1 MAKNPMQRKA
11 RNSFILGMFIT
22 LIITGSII
30 GLLVFKLININKE
43 NKEKEQGLKNAYV
56 LVTDIKS
63 GDSIKLENLKK
74 VDIETNIIPSNAIT
88 LSQIEENTIAK
99 IDLKTGTILSSDMI
113 TNSDDKTTN
122 DTRVQ
127 EYNMILLPSQINTN
141 EYVDIRLRLPSGLD
155 YIVVSKK
162 KIEIPQVLGV
172 ASESTFSVK
181 LNESETQTMSSAI
194 VESYIMEGSILYVAK
209 YVEPGIQGSS
219 VPTYVPSTAVQ
230 EAIRQNSNI
239 TVEAR
244 NALVTR
250 FNESITTRN
259 SINSVLNTYNEVM
272 KKISFIGAYDKTD
285 LIIYIARILVGMKKK
300 VLVIDATINQ
310 KAKYVVPVI
319 NPSKTYVTEFEGID
333 VAVGFNKITEIKNYI
348 GITEEENLNY
358 DYVLYDID
366 SSESFNNYNIEDSI
380 EKYFVTSFDL
390 YSLKKGIEILASTN
404 KELKLTK
411 VYFAREV
418 HKEDD
423 EYLNFLAKDYNIE
436 WNEEKIYFPFEMG
449 DQTTIAENQRVSKIK
464 LKKLTQSYKEG
475 LMYIIEQIMEDNE
488 IGNLR
493 KVFRQLERGV

>member
-209 YVEPGIQGSS
+209 YIEPGIQGSS

-259 SINSVLNTYNEVM
+259 SINSVLNTYN
-272 KKISFIGAYDKTD
+272 DK
-285 LIIYIARILVGMKKK
+285 
-300 VLVIDATINQ
+300 
-310 KAKYVVPVI
+310 
-319 NPSKTYVTEFEGID
+319 SKENVEKS
-333 VAVGFNKITEIKNYI
+333 V
-348 GITEEENLNY
+348 EEEVNKAMQ
-358 DYVLYDID
+358 
-366 SSESFNNYNIEDSI
+366 ERK
-380 EKYFVTSFDL
+380 KYLDAL
-390 YSLKKGIEILASTN
+390 
-404 KELKLTK
+404 
-411 VYFAREV
+411 
-418 HKEDD
+418 
-423 EYLNFLAKDYNIE
+423 
-436 WNEEKIYFPFEMG
+436 
-449 DQTTIAENQRVSKIK
+449 SK
-464 LKKLTQSYKEG
+464 
-475 LMYIIEQIMEDNE
+475 
-488 IGNLR
+488 
-493 KVFRQLERGV
+493 

>member
-11 RNSFILGMFIT
+11 RNSFILGIFIT
-22 LIITGSII
+22 LVITGSII

-239 TVEAR
+239 KVEAR

-250 FNESITTRN
+250 FTESITTRN
-259 SINSVLNTYNEVM
+259 SINSVLNTYN
-272 KKISFIGAYDKTD
+272 DK
-285 LIIYIARILVGMKKK
+285 
-300 VLVIDATINQ
+300 
-310 KAKYVVPVI
+310 
-319 NPSKTYVTEFEGID
+319 SK
-333 VAVGFNKITEIKNYI
+333 
-348 GITEEENLNY
+348 EN
-358 DYVLYDID
+358 V
-366 SSESFNNYNIEDSI
+366 
-380 EKYFVTSFDL
+380 EKSV
-390 YSLKKGIEILASTN
+390 
-404 KELKLTK
+404 
-411 VYFAREV
+411 
-418 HKEDD
+418 
-423 EYLNFLAKDYNIE
+423 
-436 WNEEKIYFPFEMG
+436 
-449 DQTTIAENQRVSKIK
+449 
-464 LKKLTQSYKEG
+464 
-475 LMYIIEQIMEDNE
+475 
-488 IGNLR
+488 
-493 KVFRQLERGV
+493 

>member
-1 MAKNPMQRKA
+1 
-11 RNSFILGMFIT
+11 
-22 LIITGSII
+22 
-30 GLLVFKLININKE
+30 
-43 NKEKEQGLKNAYV
+43 
-56 LVTDIKS
+56 
-63 GDSIKLENLKK
+63 
-74 VDIETNIIPSNAIT
+74 
-88 LSQIEENTIAK
+88 
-99 IDLKTGTILSSDMI
+99 
-113 TNSDDKTTN
+113 
-122 DTRVQ
+122 
-127 EYNMILLPSQINTN
+127 
-141 EYVDIRLRLPSGLD
+141 
-155 YIVVSKK
+155 
-162 KIEIPQVLGV
+162 
-172 ASESTFSVK
+172 
-181 LNESETQTMSSAI
+181 
-194 VESYIMEGSILYVAK
+194 
-209 YVEPGIQGSS
+209 
-219 VPTYVPSTAVQ
+219 
-230 EAIRQNSNI
+230 
-239 TVEAR
+239 
-244 NALVTR
+244 
-250 FNESITTRN
+250 
-259 SINSVLNTYNEVM
+259 M

-449 DQTTIAENQRVSKIK
+449 DQTTITENQRVSKIK

>member
-1 MAKNPMQRKA
+1 
-11 RNSFILGMFIT
+11 
-22 LIITGSII
+22 
-30 GLLVFKLININKE
+30 
-43 NKEKEQGLKNAYV
+43 
-56 LVTDIKS
+56 
-63 GDSIKLENLKK
+63 
-74 VDIETNIIPSNAIT
+74 
-88 LSQIEENTIAK
+88 
-99 IDLKTGTILSSDMI
+99 
-113 TNSDDKTTN
+113 
-122 DTRVQ
+122 
-127 EYNMILLPSQINTN
+127 
-141 EYVDIRLRLPSGLD
+141 
-155 YIVVSKK
+155 
-162 KIEIPQVLGV
+162 
-172 ASESTFSVK
+172 
-181 LNESETQTMSSAI
+181 
-194 VESYIMEGSILYVAK
+194 
-209 YVEPGIQGSS
+209 
-219 VPTYVPSTAVQ
+219 
-230 EAIRQNSNI
+230 
-239 TVEAR
+239 
-244 NALVTR
+244 
-250 FNESITTRN
+250 
-259 SINSVLNTYNEVM
+259 M

-449 DQTTIAENQRVSKIK
+449 YQTTIAENQRVSKIK

>member
-1 MAKNPMQRKA
+1 
-11 RNSFILGMFIT
+11 
-22 LIITGSII
+22 
-30 GLLVFKLININKE
+30 
-43 NKEKEQGLKNAYV
+43 
-56 LVTDIKS
+56 
-63 GDSIKLENLKK
+63 
-74 VDIETNIIPSNAIT
+74 
-88 LSQIEENTIAK
+88 
-99 IDLKTGTILSSDMI
+99 
-113 TNSDDKTTN
+113 
-122 DTRVQ
+122 
-127 EYNMILLPSQINTN
+127 
-141 EYVDIRLRLPSGLD
+141 
-155 YIVVSKK
+155 
-162 KIEIPQVLGV
+162 
-172 ASESTFSVK
+172 
-181 LNESETQTMSSAI
+181 
-194 VESYIMEGSILYVAK
+194 
-209 YVEPGIQGSS
+209 
-219 VPTYVPSTAVQ
+219 
-230 EAIRQNSNI
+230 
-239 TVEAR
+239 
-244 NALVTR
+244 
-250 FNESITTRN
+250 
-259 SINSVLNTYNEVM
+259 M

-436 WNEEKIYFPFEMG
+436 WNEEKIYFPFEIG

>member
-1 MAKNPMQRKA
+1 
-11 RNSFILGMFIT
+11 
-22 LIITGSII
+22 
-30 GLLVFKLININKE
+30 
-43 NKEKEQGLKNAYV
+43 
-56 LVTDIKS
+56 
-63 GDSIKLENLKK
+63 
-74 VDIETNIIPSNAIT
+74 
-88 LSQIEENTIAK
+88 
-99 IDLKTGTILSSDMI
+99 
-113 TNSDDKTTN
+113 
-122 DTRVQ
+122 
-127 EYNMILLPSQINTN
+127 
-141 EYVDIRLRLPSGLD
+141 
-155 YIVVSKK
+155 
-162 KIEIPQVLGV
+162 
-172 ASESTFSVK
+172 
-181 LNESETQTMSSAI
+181 
-194 VESYIMEGSILYVAK
+194 
-209 YVEPGIQGSS
+209 
-219 VPTYVPSTAVQ
+219 
-230 EAIRQNSNI
+230 
-239 TVEAR
+239 
-244 NALVTR
+244 
-250 FNESITTRN
+250 
-259 SINSVLNTYNEVM
+259 M

-319 NPSKTYVTEFEGID
+319 NPSKTYLTEFEGID

>member
-1 MAKNPMQRKA
+1 
-11 RNSFILGMFIT
+11 
-22 LIITGSII
+22 
-30 GLLVFKLININKE
+30 
-43 NKEKEQGLKNAYV
+43 
-56 LVTDIKS
+56 
-63 GDSIKLENLKK
+63 
-74 VDIETNIIPSNAIT
+74 
-88 LSQIEENTIAK
+88 
-99 IDLKTGTILSSDMI
+99 
-113 TNSDDKTTN
+113 
-122 DTRVQ
+122 
-127 EYNMILLPSQINTN
+127 
-141 EYVDIRLRLPSGLD
+141 
-155 YIVVSKK
+155 
-162 KIEIPQVLGV
+162 
-172 ASESTFSVK
+172 
-181 LNESETQTMSSAI
+181 
-194 VESYIMEGSILYVAK
+194 
-209 YVEPGIQGSS
+209 
-219 VPTYVPSTAVQ
+219 
-230 EAIRQNSNI
+230 
-239 TVEAR
+239 
-244 NALVTR
+244 
-250 FNESITTRN
+250 
-259 SINSVLNTYNEVM
+259 M

-449 DQTTIAENQRVSKIK
+449 EQTTIAENQRVSKIK
-464 LKKLTQSYKEG
+464 KKKLTQSYKEG

>member
-1 MAKNPMQRKA
+1 
-11 RNSFILGMFIT
+11 
-22 LIITGSII
+22 
-30 GLLVFKLININKE
+30 
-43 NKEKEQGLKNAYV
+43 
-56 LVTDIKS
+56 
-63 GDSIKLENLKK
+63 
-74 VDIETNIIPSNAIT
+74 
-88 LSQIEENTIAK
+88 
-99 IDLKTGTILSSDMI
+99 
-113 TNSDDKTTN
+113 
-122 DTRVQ
+122 
-127 EYNMILLPSQINTN
+127 
-141 EYVDIRLRLPSGLD
+141 
-155 YIVVSKK
+155 
-162 KIEIPQVLGV
+162 
-172 ASESTFSVK
+172 
-181 LNESETQTMSSAI
+181 
-194 VESYIMEGSILYVAK
+194 
-209 YVEPGIQGSS
+209 
-219 VPTYVPSTAVQ
+219 
-230 EAIRQNSNI
+230 
-239 TVEAR
+239 
-244 NALVTR
+244 
-250 FNESITTRN
+250 
-259 SINSVLNTYNEVM
+259 M

-366 SSESFNNYNIEDSI
+366 SSESFNNYNIE
-380 EKYFVTSFDL
+380 
-390 YSLKKGIEILASTN
+390 
-404 KELKLTK
+404 ELKLTK

>member
-1 MAKNPMQRKA
+1 
-11 RNSFILGMFIT
+11 
-22 LIITGSII
+22 
-30 GLLVFKLININKE
+30 
-43 NKEKEQGLKNAYV
+43 
-56 LVTDIKS
+56 
-63 GDSIKLENLKK
+63 
-74 VDIETNIIPSNAIT
+74 
-88 LSQIEENTIAK
+88 
-99 IDLKTGTILSSDMI
+99 
-113 TNSDDKTTN
+113 
-122 DTRVQ
+122 
-127 EYNMILLPSQINTN
+127 
-141 EYVDIRLRLPSGLD
+141 
-155 YIVVSKK
+155 
-162 KIEIPQVLGV
+162 
-172 ASESTFSVK
+172 
-181 LNESETQTMSSAI
+181 
-194 VESYIMEGSILYVAK
+194 
-209 YVEPGIQGSS
+209 
-219 VPTYVPSTAVQ
+219 
-230 EAIRQNSNI
+230 
-239 TVEAR
+239 
-244 NALVTR
+244 
-250 FNESITTRN
+250 
-259 SINSVLNTYNEVM
+259 M

-475 LMYIIEQIMEDNE
+475 LMYIIEVIMEDNE

-493 KVFRQLERGV
+493 KVFIQLERGV

>member
-11 RNSFILGMFIT
+11 RNSFILGIFIT
-22 LIITGSII
+22 LVITGSII

-259 SINSVLNTYNEVM
+259 SINSVLNTYNDKSKENVEKSVEEEVNKAM
-272 KKISFIGAYDKTD
+272 QEKKKIF
-285 LIIYIARILVGMKKK
+285 RC
-300 VLVIDATINQ
+300 
-310 KAKYVVPVI
+310 
-319 NPSKTYVTEFEGID
+319 
-333 VAVGFNKITEIKNYI
+333 IK
-348 GITEEENLNY
+348 
-358 DYVLYDID
+358 
-366 SSESFNNYNIEDSI
+366 
-380 EKYFVTSFDL
+380 
-390 YSLKKGIEILASTN
+390 
-404 KELKLTK
+404 
-411 VYFAREV
+411 
-418 HKEDD
+418 
-423 EYLNFLAKDYNIE
+423 
-436 WNEEKIYFPFEMG
+436 
-449 DQTTIAENQRVSKIK
+449 
-464 LKKLTQSYKEG
+464 
-475 LMYIIEQIMEDNE
+475 
-488 IGNLR
+488 
-493 KVFRQLERGV
+493 

>member
-1 MAKNPMQRKA
+1 
-11 RNSFILGMFIT
+11 
-22 LIITGSII
+22 
-30 GLLVFKLININKE
+30 
-43 NKEKEQGLKNAYV
+43 
-56 LVTDIKS
+56 
-63 GDSIKLENLKK
+63 
-74 VDIETNIIPSNAIT
+74 
-88 LSQIEENTIAK
+88 
-99 IDLKTGTILSSDMI
+99 
-113 TNSDDKTTN
+113 
-122 DTRVQ
+122 
-127 EYNMILLPSQINTN
+127 
-141 EYVDIRLRLPSGLD
+141 
-155 YIVVSKK
+155 
-162 KIEIPQVLGV
+162 
-172 ASESTFSVK
+172 
-181 LNESETQTMSSAI
+181 
-194 VESYIMEGSILYVAK
+194 
-209 YVEPGIQGSS
+209 
-219 VPTYVPSTAVQ
+219 
-230 EAIRQNSNI
+230 
-239 TVEAR
+239 
-244 NALVTR
+244 
-250 FNESITTRN
+250 
-259 SINSVLNTYNEVM
+259 M

-366 SSESFNNYNIEDSI
+366 SSESFNNYNIEDS
-380 EKYFVTSFDL
+380 TSFDL

>member
-1 MAKNPMQRKA
+1 
-11 RNSFILGMFIT
+11 
-22 LIITGSII
+22 
-30 GLLVFKLININKE
+30 
-43 NKEKEQGLKNAYV
+43 
-56 LVTDIKS
+56 
-63 GDSIKLENLKK
+63 
-74 VDIETNIIPSNAIT
+74 
-88 LSQIEENTIAK
+88 
-99 IDLKTGTILSSDMI
+99 
-113 TNSDDKTTN
+113 
-122 DTRVQ
+122 
-127 EYNMILLPSQINTN
+127 
-141 EYVDIRLRLPSGLD
+141 
-155 YIVVSKK
+155 
-162 KIEIPQVLGV
+162 
-172 ASESTFSVK
+172 
-181 LNESETQTMSSAI
+181 
-194 VESYIMEGSILYVAK
+194 
-209 YVEPGIQGSS
+209 
-219 VPTYVPSTAVQ
+219 
-230 EAIRQNSNI
+230 
-239 TVEAR
+239 
-244 NALVTR
+244 
-250 FNESITTRN
+250 
-259 SINSVLNTYNEVM
+259 
-272 KKISFIGAYDKTD
+272 
-285 LIIYIARILVGMKKK
+285 MKKK

>member
-1 MAKNPMQRKA
+1 
-11 RNSFILGMFIT
+11 
-22 LIITGSII
+22 
-30 GLLVFKLININKE
+30 
-43 NKEKEQGLKNAYV
+43 
-56 LVTDIKS
+56 
-63 GDSIKLENLKK
+63 
-74 VDIETNIIPSNAIT
+74 
-88 LSQIEENTIAK
+88 
-99 IDLKTGTILSSDMI
+99 
-113 TNSDDKTTN
+113 
-122 DTRVQ
+122 
-127 EYNMILLPSQINTN
+127 
-141 EYVDIRLRLPSGLD
+141 
-155 YIVVSKK
+155 
-162 KIEIPQVLGV
+162 
-172 ASESTFSVK
+172 
-181 LNESETQTMSSAI
+181 
-194 VESYIMEGSILYVAK
+194 
-209 YVEPGIQGSS
+209 
-219 VPTYVPSTAVQ
+219 
-230 EAIRQNSNI
+230 
-239 TVEAR
+239 
-244 NALVTR
+244 
-250 FNESITTRN
+250 
-259 SINSVLNTYNEVM
+259 M

-475 LMYIIEQIMEDNE
+475 LMYIIEQIMED
-488 IGNLR
+488 
-493 KVFRQLERGV
+493 VT

>member
-1 MAKNPMQRKA
+1 
-11 RNSFILGMFIT
+11 
-22 LIITGSII
+22 
-30 GLLVFKLININKE
+30 
-43 NKEKEQGLKNAYV
+43 
-56 LVTDIKS
+56 
-63 GDSIKLENLKK
+63 
-74 VDIETNIIPSNAIT
+74 
-88 LSQIEENTIAK
+88 
-99 IDLKTGTILSSDMI
+99 
-113 TNSDDKTTN
+113 
-122 DTRVQ
+122 
-127 EYNMILLPSQINTN
+127 
-141 EYVDIRLRLPSGLD
+141 
-155 YIVVSKK
+155 
-162 KIEIPQVLGV
+162 
-172 ASESTFSVK
+172 
-181 LNESETQTMSSAI
+181 
-194 VESYIMEGSILYVAK
+194 
-209 YVEPGIQGSS
+209 
-219 VPTYVPSTAVQ
+219 
-230 EAIRQNSNI
+230 
-239 TVEAR
+239 
-244 NALVTR
+244 
-250 FNESITTRN
+250 
-259 SINSVLNTYNEVM
+259 M

-358 DYVLYDID
+358 DYVLYDI
-366 SSESFNNYNIEDSI
+366 DSI

>member
-1 MAKNPMQRKA
+1 
-11 RNSFILGMFIT
+11 
-22 LIITGSII
+22 
-30 GLLVFKLININKE
+30 
-43 NKEKEQGLKNAYV
+43 
-56 LVTDIKS
+56 
-63 GDSIKLENLKK
+63 
-74 VDIETNIIPSNAIT
+74 
-88 LSQIEENTIAK
+88 
-99 IDLKTGTILSSDMI
+99 
-113 TNSDDKTTN
+113 
-122 DTRVQ
+122 
-127 EYNMILLPSQINTN
+127 
-141 EYVDIRLRLPSGLD
+141 
-155 YIVVSKK
+155 
-162 KIEIPQVLGV
+162 
-172 ASESTFSVK
+172 
-181 LNESETQTMSSAI
+181 
-194 VESYIMEGSILYVAK
+194 
-209 YVEPGIQGSS
+209 
-219 VPTYVPSTAVQ
+219 
-230 EAIRQNSNI
+230 
-239 TVEAR
+239 
-244 NALVTR
+244 
-250 FNESITTRN
+250 
-259 SINSVLNTYNEVM
+259 M

-488 IGNLR
+488 IRNLR

>member
-1 MAKNPMQRKA
+1 
-11 RNSFILGMFIT
+11 
-22 LIITGSII
+22 
-30 GLLVFKLININKE
+30 
-43 NKEKEQGLKNAYV
+43 
-56 LVTDIKS
+56 
-63 GDSIKLENLKK
+63 
-74 VDIETNIIPSNAIT
+74 
-88 LSQIEENTIAK
+88 
-99 IDLKTGTILSSDMI
+99 
-113 TNSDDKTTN
+113 
-122 DTRVQ
+122 
-127 EYNMILLPSQINTN
+127 
-141 EYVDIRLRLPSGLD
+141 
-155 YIVVSKK
+155 
-162 KIEIPQVLGV
+162 
-172 ASESTFSVK
+172 
-181 LNESETQTMSSAI
+181 
-194 VESYIMEGSILYVAK
+194 
-209 YVEPGIQGSS
+209 
-219 VPTYVPSTAVQ
+219 
-230 EAIRQNSNI
+230 
-239 TVEAR
+239 
-244 NALVTR
+244 
-250 FNESITTRN
+250 
-259 SINSVLNTYNEVM
+259 M

-464 LKKLTQSYKEG
+464 LKKLTQLYKEG

>member
-1 MAKNPMQRKA
+1 
-11 RNSFILGMFIT
+11 
-22 LIITGSII
+22 
-30 GLLVFKLININKE
+30 
-43 NKEKEQGLKNAYV
+43 
-56 LVTDIKS
+56 
-63 GDSIKLENLKK
+63 
-74 VDIETNIIPSNAIT
+74 
-88 LSQIEENTIAK
+88 
-99 IDLKTGTILSSDMI
+99 
-113 TNSDDKTTN
+113 
-122 DTRVQ
+122 
-127 EYNMILLPSQINTN
+127 
-141 EYVDIRLRLPSGLD
+141 
-155 YIVVSKK
+155 
-162 KIEIPQVLGV
+162 
-172 ASESTFSVK
+172 
-181 LNESETQTMSSAI
+181 
-194 VESYIMEGSILYVAK
+194 
-209 YVEPGIQGSS
+209 
-219 VPTYVPSTAVQ
+219 
-230 EAIRQNSNI
+230 
-239 TVEAR
+239 
-244 NALVTR
+244 
-250 FNESITTRN
+250 
-259 SINSVLNTYNEVM
+259 M

-449 DQTTIAENQRVSKIK
+449 DQTTIAENQRVSKIHK
-464 LKKLTQSYKEG
+464 
-475 LMYIIEQIMEDNE
+475 IEKINTV
-488 IGNLR
+488 I
-493 KVFRQLERGV
+493 

>member
-1 MAKNPMQRKA
+1 
-11 RNSFILGMFIT
+11 
-22 LIITGSII
+22 
-30 GLLVFKLININKE
+30 
-43 NKEKEQGLKNAYV
+43 
-56 LVTDIKS
+56 
-63 GDSIKLENLKK
+63 
-74 VDIETNIIPSNAIT
+74 
-88 LSQIEENTIAK
+88 
-99 IDLKTGTILSSDMI
+99 
-113 TNSDDKTTN
+113 
-122 DTRVQ
+122 
-127 EYNMILLPSQINTN
+127 
-141 EYVDIRLRLPSGLD
+141 
-155 YIVVSKK
+155 
-162 KIEIPQVLGV
+162 
-172 ASESTFSVK
+172 
-181 LNESETQTMSSAI
+181 
-194 VESYIMEGSILYVAK
+194 
-209 YVEPGIQGSS
+209 
-219 VPTYVPSTAVQ
+219 
-230 EAIRQNSNI
+230 
-239 TVEAR
+239 
-244 NALVTR
+244 
-250 FNESITTRN
+250 
-259 SINSVLNTYNEVM
+259 M

-436 WNEEKIYFPFEMG
+436 FNEEKIYFPFEMG

>member
-1 MAKNPMQRKA
+1 
-11 RNSFILGMFIT
+11 
-22 LIITGSII
+22 
-30 GLLVFKLININKE
+30 
-43 NKEKEQGLKNAYV
+43 
-56 LVTDIKS
+56 
-63 GDSIKLENLKK
+63 
-74 VDIETNIIPSNAIT
+74 
-88 LSQIEENTIAK
+88 
-99 IDLKTGTILSSDMI
+99 
-113 TNSDDKTTN
+113 
-122 DTRVQ
+122 
-127 EYNMILLPSQINTN
+127 
-141 EYVDIRLRLPSGLD
+141 
-155 YIVVSKK
+155 
-162 KIEIPQVLGV
+162 
-172 ASESTFSVK
+172 
-181 LNESETQTMSSAI
+181 
-194 VESYIMEGSILYVAK
+194 
-209 YVEPGIQGSS
+209 
-219 VPTYVPSTAVQ
+219 
-230 EAIRQNSNI
+230 
-239 TVEAR
+239 
-244 NALVTR
+244 
-250 FNESITTRN
+250 
-259 SINSVLNTYNEVM
+259 M

-449 DQTTIAENQRVSKIK
+449 HHSTIAENKRVSKLK
-464 LKKLTQSYKEG
+464 LKKLTQSYIVRFMF
-475 LMYIIEQIMEDNE
+475 LIEQIMEDNE

>member
-1 MAKNPMQRKA
+1 
-11 RNSFILGMFIT
+11 
-22 LIITGSII
+22 
-30 GLLVFKLININKE
+30 
-43 NKEKEQGLKNAYV
+43 
-56 LVTDIKS
+56 
-63 GDSIKLENLKK
+63 
-74 VDIETNIIPSNAIT
+74 
-88 LSQIEENTIAK
+88 
-99 IDLKTGTILSSDMI
+99 
-113 TNSDDKTTN
+113 
-122 DTRVQ
+122 
-127 EYNMILLPSQINTN
+127 
-141 EYVDIRLRLPSGLD
+141 
-155 YIVVSKK
+155 
-162 KIEIPQVLGV
+162 
-172 ASESTFSVK
+172 
-181 LNESETQTMSSAI
+181 
-194 VESYIMEGSILYVAK
+194 
-209 YVEPGIQGSS
+209 
-219 VPTYVPSTAVQ
+219 
-230 EAIRQNSNI
+230 
-239 TVEAR
+239 
-244 NALVTR
+244 
-250 FNESITTRN
+250 
-259 SINSVLNTYNEVM
+259 M

-285 LIIYIARILVGMKKK
+285 LIIYIARILVGMKKR